1 MDGYSIFELEIP
13 KEWDGKKI
21 GELDIRK
28 KYNINI
34 LGVKNGKMDMNI
46 GVDTVLRYGETM
58 LVLGKTQSIQKLF
71 YL

>member
-1 MDGYSIFELEIP
+1 MDGYSIFELEVP
-13 KEWDGKKI
+13 EDWNGKKI
-21 GELDIRK
+21 GELDIRN

-46 GVDTVLRYGETM
+46 GVDTVMRYGETM